1 MRIGLDAY
9 QAGHAYGGIARYVRN
24 LVPALAAGAPSDQF
38 VLFSNHFRTP
48 EAQWRPDGENVSQ
61 VNLRVP
67 RRLVQACWDRLS
79 WPPVETIIGP
89 VDIFHGTHF
98 VLPAVRRA
106 KRVLTVHDVAFMR
119 HPEYFSDQPLNEWGH
134 TRELRPALERADVVI
149 ADSRSTRDDLVEC
162 LGYPKERIRVILLG
176 VERSFFVPNDADL
189 SAIEARYGL
198 VRPYIVFLV
207 GTPEP
212 RKNLPRTI
220 AAARRAA
227 PELPLV
233 VVGHAAAIR
242 ALLGRETPGIILTG
256 AVPDADLP
264 LILHGAEIAL
274 YPSLYEGFGFPAVEA
289 MAAGVALITSDRSS
303 LPEVVGDAALLVD
316 PESEEEIAAAIHLL
330 LDDSARRGELVRR
343 GRARARELSWEA
355 TAQQVLELYREL
367 G

>member
-9 QAGHAYGGIARYVRN
+9 QAGHAYGGIARYVRS
-24 LVPALAAGAPSDQF
+24 LVSALAAAAPSDQF

-48 EAQWRPDGENVSQ
+48 EARWRPDGANVSRF
-61 VNLRVP
+61 NLRVP
-67 RRLVQACWDRLS
+67 RRLVQACWNRLS
-79 WPPVETIIGP
+79 WPPVEALIGP

-98 VLPAVRRA
+98 VLPAVRAA
-106 KRVLTVHDVAFMR
+106 KRVLTVHDVAFLR

-134 TRELRPALERADVVI
+134 RRELPAALARADVVI
-149 ADSRSTRDDLVEC
+149 ADSRSTRDDLVDC

-176 VERSFFVPNDADL
+176 VERSFFVSTGADL
-189 SAIEARYGL
+189 SAVEARYGL

-212 RKNLPRTI
+212 RKNLLRTI

-233 VVGHAAAIR
+233 VVGHAASIR
-242 ALLGRETPGIILTG
+242 ALLGGETRGMLLPG

-289 MAAGVALITSDRSS
+289 LAAGVPLITSDRSS

-316 PESEEEIAAAIHLL
+316 PESEEEIAAAIRLL
-330 LDDSARRGELVRR
+330 LGDSTMRGELVRR

-367 G
+367 V